1 MGRDSLNIK
10 SPFDIRNSIESGQPL
25 AFHADYGHKGSA
37 FALSYSTSKGVIE
50 AALKGKQLSYSW
62 NGEYNSRSARE
73 EMERR
78 FRIKDNMPSIYE
90 RISTDEFMESA
101 ILAYNGMRV
110 TQNDPWETT
119 LCFIL
124 SQFNNIKRIRGS
136 VRMLIN
142 TYGTEIE
149 GSERKLFPSAEQI
162 KGASIEELMK
172 HGAGFRAKYIK
183 HAANFCSGS
192 LDLDSLYRKDYE
204 DAKEAIMEIEG
215 VGDKVADCIM
225 LFAYNK
231 MEAFPIDTWVKRVLE
246 TVYFKGRKKKIK
258 ELHQF
263 ASERWPGME
272 GYAQQYLF
280 WHARSLKLRRKA

>member
-1 MGRDSLNIK
+1 MGRDSLIIK
-10 SPFDIRNSIESGQPL
+10 GPFDIRNSIESGQPL
-25 AFHADYGHKGSA
+25 TFHAEYGHKGKS
-37 FALSYSTSKGVIE
+37 FALSYATSKGVIE
-50 AALKGKQLSYSW
+50 ATLKGKRLEYSW
-62 NGEYNSRSARE
+62 QGDYNPQKAKE
-73 EMERR
+73 EIERR
-78 FRIKDNMPSIYE
+78 FHIKDNMPSIYK
-90 RISTDEFMESA
+90 RIRTDEFMDNA
-101 ILAYNGMRV
+101 ISAYNGMRV

-142 TYGTEIE
+142 TYGTELD
-149 GSERKLFPSAEQI
+149 GSGKKLFPSAEQI
-162 KGASIEELMK
+162 KSASIEELMR

-183 HAANFCSGS
+183 HAANFCSEN
-192 LDLDSLYRKDYE
+192 LDLHSLYRKDYE
-204 DAKEAIMEIEG
+204 DAKEAIMEIDG

-246 TVYFKGRKKKIK
+246 TVYFDGRKKKIR

-280 WHARSLKLRRKA
+280 WHARSMKLKVKG

>member
-1 MGRDSLNIK
+1 MGNYSIRVSG
-10 SPFDIRNSIESGQPL
+10 PFDIKDSIESGQPL
-25 AFHADYGHKGSA
+25 AFHAEYGQMGNS
-37 FALSYSTSKGVIE
+37 FALSYSTSKGAIDAVLAGRE
-50 AALKGKQLSYSW
+50 LSYSW
-62 NGEYNSRSARE
+62 QGDYTSRSAKE
-73 EMERR
+73 ELERR
-78 FRIKDNMPSIYE
+78 FRIKDNMPSIYKK
-90 RISTDEFMESA
+90 ISTDEFMESA
-101 ILAYNGMRV
+101 ISAYNGMRL

-136 VRMLIN
+136 VKMLIS
-142 TYGTEIE
+142 TYGTELE
-149 GSERKLFPSAEQI
+149 ESEKKRFPSAEQI
-162 KGASIEELMK
+162 KGATIEELMR

-183 HAANFCSGS
+183 HAAKFCSES
-192 LDLDSLYRKDYE
+192 LDLSSLYRKDYG

-246 TVYFKGRKKKIK
+246 RVYFDGKKKSVK

-263 ASERWPGME
+263 ASERWPEME

-280 WHARSLKLRRKA
+280 WHARSMKLR

>member
-1 MGRDSLNIK
+1 MGRDSLTIK
-10 SPFDIRNSIESGQPL
+10 GPFDIRNSIESGQPL
-25 AFHADYGHKGSA
+25 AFHADYGHKGKS
-37 FALSYSTSKGVIE
+37 FVLSYATSKGVID
-50 AALKGKQLSYSW
+50 ATLKGKKLAYSW
-62 NGEYNSRSARE
+62 NGDYNSRSAKE
-73 EMERR
+73 EIERR
-78 FRIKDNMPSIYE
+78 FHIKDNMPSIYK

-101 ILAYNGMRV
+101 ISAYNGMRV

-142 TYGTEIE
+142 TYGTGID

-162 KGASIEELMK
+162 KSASMEELMR

-183 HAANFCSGS
+183 HAANFCSDN
-192 LDLDSLYRKDYE
+192 LDLNSLYRKDYQ
-204 DAKEAIMEIEG
+204 DAKEAIMEIDG

-231 MEAFPIDTWVKRVLE
+231 MEAFPIDTWVQRVLE
-246 TVYFKGRKKKIK
+246 TVYFNGRKKRIK

-263 ASERWPGME
+263 ASERWSGME

-280 WHARSLKLRRKA
+280 WHARSMKLKVKV